1 MIELTSSPFPEV
13 GGGLESSN
21 SKYRVVSE
29 KEMIPH
35 SSILAWRIPWTEEPG
50 ELLCIPEYKFK

>member
-13 GGGLESSN
+13 GGGVESSN

-29 KEMIPH
+29 KEMIPKGKVYH
-35 SSILAWRIPWTEEPG
+35 CGWLWETFFIVQK
-50 ELLCIPEYKFK
+50 CIES